1 MVKQF
6 VPSPPL
12 PPPTPTPYGPIR
24 FRLPRVVEH
33 FVGRDA
39 ELDALDKALGRGHQ
53 AVVTQSLTGLGGVG
67 KSQLAAA
74 YVARH
79 ARDYDI
85 VAWIRAED
93 GGIADLAE
101 LGWSWRRQ

>member
-1 MVKQF
+1 M
-6 VPSPPL
+6 
-12 PPPTPTPYGPIR
+12 
-24 FRLPRVVEH
+24 
-33 FVGRDA
+33 
-39 ELDALDKALGRGHQ
+39 
-53 AVVTQSLTGLGGVG
+53 VTQSLTGLGGVG

-101 LGWSWRRQ
+101 LGVELEAGVKGLGLRSRPPGHCAIWSAPGGHGSWSSTMWRPPSSSRPAVRPPAVAGS